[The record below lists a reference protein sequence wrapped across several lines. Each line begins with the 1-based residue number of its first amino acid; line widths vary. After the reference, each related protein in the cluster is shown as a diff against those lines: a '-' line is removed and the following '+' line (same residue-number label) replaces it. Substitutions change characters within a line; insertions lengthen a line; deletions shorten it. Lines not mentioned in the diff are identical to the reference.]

1 MYNVCM
7 KQCHIAH
14 IILYIYNFTHISKKE
29 KIYISIY
36 LLDFTKAIWT
46 VIGEA
51 LGIRFGE
58 PWLPKSLPNLHEK
71 IYNRLYQSYWTDL
84 VKVEDIPS
92 PI

>member
-1 MYNVCM
+1 MYETVSYCTYNS
-7 KQCHIAH
+7 I
-14 IILYIYNFTHISKKE
+14 YIQFYTYIKKE